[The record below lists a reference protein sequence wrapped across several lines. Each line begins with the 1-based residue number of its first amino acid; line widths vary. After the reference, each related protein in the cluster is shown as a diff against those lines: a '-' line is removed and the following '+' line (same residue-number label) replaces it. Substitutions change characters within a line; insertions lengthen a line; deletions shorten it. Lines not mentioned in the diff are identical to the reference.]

1 MRCLSTALRIES
13 SLRMP
18 GYQGYLL
25 RFASRQ
31 ETLIEFP
38 HYRVAARGDKGAHV
52 QRRSDLSSTTPHT
65 TTTTEGARVT
75 V

>member
-1 MRCLSTALRIES
+1 MFEYGVEDREQLTHA
-13 SLRMP
+13 